1 MCSLLREGEE
11 KMPISD
17 FVLLLDV
24 LTGGTGAVASFY
36 WSIFLIYNKRICESM
51 RVLCVKG

>member
-11 KMPISD
+11 KMPVSD